1 MSGSFGES
9 VQPLRSRPLFA
20 YQKNRLL
27 EADLDQ
33 AMKRG
38 DIIGARVLSELNL
51 EAQKEL
57 GPSLAL
63 ARAYMKSLSVPRL
76 EQLMLL
82 HKGRE
87 PYDALA
93 DELDGIYRETS
104 EAIDWFLYERNRL
117 DQERE
122 DYHWRRAELVGGT
135 SELTVFGL
143 YNRQGIDSPF
153 ITLATSHEDDK
164 GGMTASG
171 DHLGVDLTT
180 YNREAPHLQPV
191 NTQVKTA
198 ARPLKTYEKSIFV
211 VATADLAGT
220 SHKAIYALPRA
231 ITNEAERTTTKTEQR
246 LLARAS
252 RKLAEKTIAHSV
264 KINGK

>member
-9 VQPLRSRPLFA
+9 IQPLRSRPLFA

-38 DIIGARVLSELNL
+38 DIIGARVLSDLNL

-57 GPSLAL
+57 GPSIAL

-76 EQLMLL
+76 EQLVLL

-93 DELDGIYRETS
+93 TELDGIYRETS
-104 EAIDWFLYERNRL
+104 EAIDWFLYEKNRL

-122 DYHWRRAELVGGT
+122 DYHWRSAELVGGT

-153 ITLATSHEDDK
+153 ITLATSHEDDR
-164 GGMTASG
+164 GDMTPSG
-171 DHLGVDLTT
+171 DRLGIDLTT
-180 YNREAPHLQPV
+180 YSRDDFHLQPV
-191 NTQVKTA
+191 NTQVKTTS
-198 ARPLKTYEKSIFV
+198 RPIKRYEESILV
-211 VATADLAGT
+211 IATADLAGT
-220 SHKAIYALPRA
+220 SHKATYALPRA
-231 ITNEAERTTTKTEQR
+231 ITNEAERTTTQTERR

-264 KINGK
+264 KINRK